1 MPKKKSLLEIRFS
14 DDFVRLPVDEQSK
27 AFNSIVNSVIEKF
40 GLTFSPVPAVP
51 NNGAGESSLG
61 CQND

>member
-14 DDFVRLPVDEQSK
+14 AEFANLPVDEQSK
-27 AFNSIVNSVIEKF
+27 AFSSIVNSVIEKF

-51 NNGAGESSLG
+51 NNGSGESSLG